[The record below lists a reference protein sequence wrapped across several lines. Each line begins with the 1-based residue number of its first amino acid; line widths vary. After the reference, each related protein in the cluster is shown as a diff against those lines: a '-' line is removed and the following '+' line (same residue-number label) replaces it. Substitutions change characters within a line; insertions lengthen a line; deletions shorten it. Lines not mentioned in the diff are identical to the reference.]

1 MDQKTNNNGNRD
13 ARYRLFLK
21 LFREN
26 EDYLFGFVMKLLP
39 NFAIAEDI
47 MQETMMIMWQKFDD
61 FQEGTN
67 FIAWAKQIARYKVV
81 EYIRK
86 NKRRSMVHFSD
97 NAVEELASQEPTI
110 ASQNTYFEAL
120 HNCIDKLKDRNRKI
134 IRLRYTREM
143 KIKEV
148 AELMDMTHNA
158 LSKHMARIHHRL
170 KKCIDRTLHAWD
182 ITNG

>member
-1 MDQKTNNNGNRD
+1 MDENANKNKNKDT
-13 ARYRLFLK
+13 RYRLFLK

-26 EDYLFGFVMKLLP
+26 EGYLFGFIMKLLP

-61 FQEGTN
+61 FQEGTS

-81 EYIRK
+81 EYVRK
-86 NKRRSMVHFSD
+86 SKRRSMVHFSD
-97 NAVEELASQEPTI
+97 NTVEELANQEPTI
-110 ASQNTYFEAL
+110 ASQNTYFEAM
-120 HNCIDKLKDRNRKI
+120 HNCIDKLKNRNREI
-134 IRLRYTREM
+134 IQLRYTRNM

-148 AELMDMTHNA
+148 AELMDMTSNA
-158 LSKHMARIHHRL
+158 LSKHMARIHYSL